1 MATTKS
7 RPELVRMAWV
17 TALRQYPDRQCH
29 GMSREGKQVCALM
42 LLADMTGG
50 DVPRYTRRPMRNA
63 IDYPT
68 IAARAGLSPEQS
80 QKIIQFN
87 DWGRKPY
94 TPGKK
99 QAPNPLTF
107 AEIAAEIECWF
118 AESQ

>member
-1 MATTKS
+1 MAQTKTKE
-7 RPELVRMAWV
+7 ELVRMAWC

-29 GMSREGKQVCALM
+29 GMSRDAGGKVCALI

-50 DVPRYTRRPMRNA
+50 APLYSKRPMRNA

-80 QKIIQFN
+80 QKIIQAN
-87 DWGRKPY
+87 DWGKKPY

-107 AEIAAEIECWF
+107 AEIAAEIEGWF
-118 AESQ
+118 ASK